1 MSDFKIIFL
10 IQFIIAN
17 MAEGTFQFF
26 LHPVKFAQAYGKDQQ
41 CDGKEYQLDDPA
53 IPDFKKTENGKPR
66 YGEIEGGANKREQCA
81 IVRHFGAI
89 DRQLLPEDQIL
100 IDLFFGT
107 VQAENLR
114 QT

>member
-1 MSDFKIIFL
+1 
-10 IQFIIAN
+10 

-26 LHPVKFAQAYGKDQQ
+26 LHPVKFAQAYCKDQQ
-41 CDGKEYQLDDPA
+41 GDGKEYQFDYPA
-53 IPDFKKTENGKPR
+53 IADFEKTEYGKPR
-66 YGEIEGGANKREQCA
+66 YGKIEGCANKREQCA
-81 IVRHFGAI
+81 IIRHFGAI
-89 DRQLLPEDQIL
+89 NRQLLPEDQVL